1 MAEIKIEKKKPV
13 WPWILV
19 GLIILGVIF
28 FLVFANEDEDN
39 EYDTDDT
46 ELREVN
52 PGDTT
57 GLHSVKEKDTYYI

>member
-28 FLVFANEDEDN
+28 FLVFANEDED
-39 EYDTDDT
+39 EFDTDDT
-46 ELREVN
+46 EIKEVDQN
-52 PGDTT
+52 DTM
-57 GLHSVKEKDTYYI
+57 GLHIKRDKTYYI